1 MKGKIILLTVLAGGL
16 FTAGLAVPDSW
27 RSTVQDKIASLT
39 AKQSSVKSPTVKTP
53 SQEKPPGPGKKTSV
67 PPVPFASIQQP
78 LALGKG
84 QKLGLGLGLFTTEEG
99 AKTQIEQVAVLGY
112 VVQVVA
118 VKDKSGD
125 VWYLPVAGKFGEE
138 NEALR
143 VQAILAKALAL
154 EQGPDI
160 VLVPPAPKK

>member
-1 MKGKIILLTVLAGGL
+1 MKGKKILMTVLAGGL

-39 AKQSSVKSPTVKTP
+39 AKQSSVKSPGVESP
-53 SQEKPPGPGKKTSV
+53 SQEKPSTQGKKKSA
-67 PPVPFASIQQP
+67 PPVPFTSIQQP

-99 AKTQIEQVAVLGY
+99 AKKQIEQVAALGY
-112 VVQVVA
+112 VVQIVA

-125 VWYLPVAGKFGEE
+125 VWYLPVAGKFDEE

-143 VQAILAKALAL
+143 MQAILAKALVM
-154 EQGPDI
+154 EQEPDI
-160 VLVPPAPKK
+160 VLVPPVPKK